1 MFRYILQKFSFT
13 LLVLAG
19 AATCAFLLLHAI
31 PGDPAQALAGPQATL
46 EDVQSL
52 RRSLGLDRPLPEQ
65 YARYMASL
73 LRGDLGRSYRNG
85 KPVASLIAKAWPA
98 TAKLALTS
106 MLVAVVLGVP
116 MGIFAAVRRGG
127 PGDTAAMIVSFIGV
141 SMPSFWLAL
150 LLIIQFS
157 VVLKWFPFYGMK
169 GASSY
174 VLPSLTLGLGVAAN
188 IARLTRASM
197 LEILDQDYVRTARG
211 KGLSRPCVIWVHA
224 LRNAAVPV
232 VTIIGLQFG
241 ILLGGQVV
249 TETVFSWPGIGRMI
263 VNALI
268 ARDLQIVQGG
278 ILVLALSFALVNLLT
293 DLIYG
298 LIDPR
303 IRC

>member
-1 MFRYILQKFSFT
+1 MIRYILQKCSFT

-52 RRSLGLDRPLPEQ
+52 RRSLQLDRPLPEQ
-65 YARYMASL
+65 YVRYMASL
-73 LRGDLGRSYRNG
+73 LRGDLGKSYRNG
-85 KPVASLIAKAWPA
+85 KPVAALIAKAWPA
-98 TAKLALTS
+98 TAKLALSS
-106 MLVAVVLGVP
+106 MIVAVVLGVP
-116 MGIFAAVRRGG
+116 LGIYAAVHRGG
-127 PGDTAAMIVSFIGV
+127 AGDTAAMILSFVGV

-169 GASSY
+169 GAASY
-174 VLPSLTLGLGVAAN
+174 VLPSLTLGRGVAAN

-197 LEILDQDYVRTARG
+197 LEILGQDYVRTARG
-211 KGLSRPCVIWVHA
+211 KGLGRARVIWVHA

-278 ILVLALSFALVNLLT
+278 ILVLALSFAVVNLLT

>member
-1 MFRYILQKFSFT
+1 MIRYILQKISFT
-13 LLVLAG
+13 LLVLVG

-46 EDVQSL
+46 EDVHNL
-52 RRSLGLDRPLPEQ
+52 RRALQLDRPLPEQ
-65 YARYMASL
+65 YVRYMGSL

-85 KPVASLIAKAWPA
+85 KPVSELIAKAWPA
-98 TAKLALTS
+98 TAKLSLTS

-116 MGIFAAVRRGG
+116 LGIYAAVRRGS
-127 PGDTAAMIVSFIGV
+127 PGDTAAMILSFLGV

-169 GASSY
+169 GAASY
-174 VLPSLTLGLGVAAN
+174 VLPSLTLGLGIAAN
-188 IARLTRASM
+188 IARLTRTSM
-197 LEILDQDYVRTARG
+197 LEILGQDYVRTARG
-211 KGLSRPCVIWVHA
+211 KGLGRPRVIWVHA

-263 VNALI
+263 VGALI

-278 ILVLALSFALVNLLT
+278 ILVLAFSFAAVNLVT